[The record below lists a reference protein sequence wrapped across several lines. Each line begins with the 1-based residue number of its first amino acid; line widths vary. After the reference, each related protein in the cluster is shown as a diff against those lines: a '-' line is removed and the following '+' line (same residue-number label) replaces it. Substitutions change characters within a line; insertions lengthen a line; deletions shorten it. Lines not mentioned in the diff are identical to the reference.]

1 MTRCVPLVADVL
13 MPEQLELVAA
23 LAAGVGLA
31 AASGFR
37 VFVPLFAVGLAMRT
51 GWVEVGAEW
60 AWAAEPVS
68 LAILGAAVLVEVG
81 AYFVPWLDNAL
92 DTLAT
97 PAAVVAGTL
106 LTALMLGDAPA
117 ALQWALAVVAGGGT
131 AGVVQTG
138 SVLVRGASLGTTGGL
153 GNPLVALGEL
163 VLSVLVAALA
173 IVAPF
178 IAVGLVIVVG
188 LALLRRRRRAV

>member
-1 MTRCVPLVADVL
+1 MDS
-13 MPEQLELVAA
+13 ELELIAA

-51 GWVEVGAEW
+51 GWVDAGAEW
-60 AWAAEPVS
+60 AWAAEPAS
-68 LAILGAAVLVEVG
+68 LTILGIAVIAEIG

-92 DTLAT
+92 DALAT
-97 PAAVVAGTL
+97 PAAVVAGTV

-131 AGVVQTG
+131 AGLVQTG

-163 VLSVLVAALA
+163 VMSALVTALA

-178 IAVGLVIVVG
+178 LAVGLVLVAA
-188 LALLRRRRRAV
+188 ALWLRRRRRTA